1 MKKILLL
8 LSLVWMGANPL
19 LAQLPDGTVAP
30 NFTVTN
36 VVNNQSH
43 TLYTLLDQGKTVYLD
58 FFATWCAPCW
68 NYHQSHAL
76 ANLWDQYGP
85 PGTNEAFVIAIESD
99 ATTNIPCI
107 FGPSGCVG
115 GTQGN
120 WTDGT
125 PYPIADAAS
134 VANQYQ
140 IGYYPTIMMVCP
152 ADRKVYEVGQQST
165 AGLWA
170 SRDAICPPLEVN
182 IEIAQVKNV
191 SCYGTNTG
199 KIDISIA
206 FGGTPPYTYNW
217 SNGAATQDLT
227 NIPAGNYS
235 CTVTSSQ
242 GWTGTTGVITVE
254 APAEPLSMQVVGSTP
269 MGCNGVR
276 ATRTV
281 EGLGGWPDYSYAWSN
296 GQSGAEATG
305 LLAGNYNVTVADN
318 NGCTKSFSLN
328 VPPAEMPT
336 ATIDPPGIITC
347 SAPTQQ
353 LNVVPQGGTGDY
365 LYQWN
370 ASAGGNIVSG
380 GETANPVINA
390 AGNYGV
396 HVTDAYT
403 TCNVYTTSVVSANI
417 TPPAAN
423 AGPDKSVTCSA
434 PSTVL
439 EGSGSTGNNIAYS
452 WTASNGGNIVSG
464 GNTLSPTV
472 NASGTYT
479 LLVTNSVNGCTQS
492 SAAAVTGNNTP
503 PSADVAGGAFTC
515 LVDTIVLTA
524 STNAASP
531 SFAWSGPN
539 GFTSN
544 EQNPAVTVTGTYLLT
559 ISDAATGC
567 TNTTA
572 AAAVA
577 DTTAPGAAA
586 AGGLLTCVATQVT
599 LNGTSP
605 DTTTVFNWTGPNGF
619 SSNIPNPAVAT
630 PGEYNLVV
638 TDTLNGCTS
647 AAMATVGQNTTP
659 PSASA
664 ATPGNLNCQDLQIQ
678 LDGSGSSEGANMTY
692 AWSTTNGNIV
702 SGDSTLHPLVDATG
716 AYSLLVTNTNNGCTA
731 TAATQVAQSP
741 PVTATVDNSTNVAC
755 HGGADGAATATPGGG
770 NGAFS
775 YLWSN
780 GNTAAT
786 ATGLAAGAYQ
796 VTVTDSENC
805 TASAA
810 ITITEPGA
818 LVVNA
823 SATSQTAA
831 NTDDGTA
838 SANPSGGVSGYT
850 YAWSN
855 GENTQTIT
863 GLAPGDYTVTI
874 TDANGCTES
883 QSVTVNPFNCTLSA
897 ELSSTN
903 VNCFGANDGTATVS
917 IQNGNEPATFVWSNG
932 ATTPSV
938 ENLAPGAYSVEI
950 TDITNC
956 VVQFNL
962 MITEPSAVETTASA
976 SAETGSGASD
986 GTATANPSGGTP
998 NYTFAWSN
1006 GETSQT
1012 ITNLAPGAYT
1022 VTVTDANGCTSVES
1036 VVVNAFN
1043 CLLAM
1048 ETTVTNVTC
1057 FGENNGSATL
1067 SPTGGAEPLTYLWST
1082 GANTASIESLAPGA
1096 YTATVTDAN
1105 GCQIVSD
1112 AIITEPEALETE
1124 ASSTNPACPDD
1135 ATGTASITAGGGTTP
1150 YAFNWSNGENTSS
1163 IGSLLPGTYTVTLT
1177 DANNC
1182 MLVNTF
1188 NLIDTDTEA
1197 PAITAQNTTLPL
1209 GASGTV
1215 SVGLQNLGASVTD
1228 NCAVSSVLIE
1238 PASFNCE
1245 DIGEQ
1250 DVTITATDDAGN
1262 ATSTTITVVVID
1274 DIAPTITCPEA
1285 ITQCWYNNVVEYGAP
1300 VAVDNCL
1307 NANGGWKQ
1315 EEGLPS
1321 GSAFPTG
1328 VTNQVFS
1335 YTDASGNTGKC
1346 SFPVT
1351 ITEPMN
1357 LTVVGVVNDVE
1368 NQGLGSIDISVS
1380 GGSMPYK
1387 FSWTNKNGDLI
1398 GETEDLTGIPEGVYT
1413 VQVFDANGCQI
1424 AHESIVVGNTTGT
1437 GEPAWL
1443 EGLSIQPNP
1452 TSAWV
1457 RIILAQPLNTQLEVS
1472 LIDATGRLVLNRL
1485 VDHPTAINLDCS
1497 NLPSGIYQLRF
1508 RTGDETGARKLA
1520 VTR

>member
-8 LSLVWMGANPL
+8 LSLFWIGLTPL

-85 PGTNEAFVIAIESD
+85 PGTNEAFVISIESD

-134 VANQYQ
+134 VASQYQ

-206 FGGTPPYTYNW
+206 YGGTPPYTYSW
-217 SNGAATQDLT
+217 SNGSSTQDLQ
-227 NIPAGNYS
+227 NLPAGDYS

-242 GWTGTTGVITVE
+242 GWTGTTGIITVE
-254 APAEPLSMQVVGSTP
+254 GPQEPLSMQVVGSTP
-269 MGCNGVR
+269 MGCNGIK

-281 EGLGGWPDYSYAWSN
+281 EGTGGWPDYSYNWSN
-296 GQSGAEATG
+296 GQNGAEATG

-318 NGCTKSFSLN
+318 NGCTKSFAVN
-328 VPPAEMPT
+328 VPPADIPT
-336 ATIDPPGIITC
+336 ATIDQPGLITC

-365 LYQWN
+365 QYQWN

-380 GETANPVINA
+380 GETPNPVVNA

-403 TCNVYTTSVVSANI
+403 TCNVYKTVVVSANT

-434 PSTVL
+434 PSTVM
-439 EGSGSTGNNIAYS
+439 EGSGSTGNNIVYS

-479 LLVTNSVNGCTQS
+479 LLVTDNTNGCTQNS
-492 SAAAVTGNNTP
+492 SAAVTGNNTP
-503 PSADVAGGAFTC
+503 PSANVAGGAFTC
-515 LVDTIVLTA
+515 VVDTITLA
-524 STNAASP
+524 ANTNAATP
-531 SFAWSGPN
+531 SFAWAGPD

-544 EQNPAVTVTGTYLLT
+544 EQNPAVTVIGNYTLT

-567 TNTTA
+567 TNTAT

-586 AGGLLTCVATQVT
+586 AGGTLTCVATQVT

-605 DTTTVFNWTGPNGF
+605 DTTTIFNWTGPNGF
-619 SSNIPNPAVAT
+619 SSNVPNPAVAT
-630 PGEYNLVV
+630 PGDYNLVV

-659 PSASA
+659 PSANA
-664 ATPGNLNCQDLQIQ
+664 ATPGNLNCQVLQIQ
-678 LDGSGSSEGANMTY
+678 LDGTGSSEGANMTY
-692 AWSTTNGNIV
+692 VWSTTNGNIV
-702 SGDSTLHPLVDATG
+702 SGDSTLHPVVDATG
-716 AYSLLVTNTNNGCTA
+716 SYSLWVTNIENGCTA
-731 TAATQVAQSP
+731 SAATQVAQSP
-741 PVTATVDNSTNVAC
+741 PVTAAVDNSSNVAC

-786 ATGLAAGAYQ
+786 ATGLAAGDYQ

-810 ITITEPGA
+810 ITITQPSA
-818 LVVNA
+818 LIVNA
-823 SATSQTAA
+823 SATAQTAA
-831 NTDDGTA
+831 NTNDGSAT
-838 SANPSGGVSGYT
+838 ANPSGGVSGYT

-855 GENTQTIT
+855 GENAQTIT
-863 GLAPGDYTVTI
+863 GLAPGEYTVTI

-883 QSVTVNPFNCTLSA
+883 QSATVNPFNCTLSA
-897 ELSSTN
+897 DLTSTN

-917 IQNGNEPATFVWSNG
+917 ILGGNEPATFEWSNG

-938 ENLAPGAYSVEI
+938 ENLAPGTYSVEI
-950 TDITNC
+950 TDNTNC
-956 VVQFNL
+956 VVLINL
-962 MITEPSAVETTASA
+962 TITEPSAMESNASV
-976 SAETGSGASD
+976 SAETGAGASD

-998 NYTFAWSN
+998 NYTYAWSN

-1022 VTVTDANGCTSVES
+1022 VTVTDANGCTAIET

-1043 CLLAM
+1043 CLLAS
-1048 ETTVTNVTC
+1048 ETSVTNVTC
-1057 FGENNGSATL
+1057 FGENNGSVTL
-1067 SPTGGAEPLTYLWST
+1067 NPTGGAEPLTFLWSN
-1082 GANTASIESLAPGA
+1082 GGNTSAIQNLAPGS

-1105 GCQIVSD
+1105 GCQLVTD
-1112 AIITEPEALETE
+1112 ATVTEPSALETE
-1124 ASSTNPACPDD
+1124 ANSSNPACPDD
-1135 ATGTASITAGGGTTP
+1135 ATGTAGITASGGTIP
-1150 YAFNWSNGENTSS
+1150 YTYNWSNGDNTNS
-1163 IGSLLPGTYTVTLT
+1163 ISGLLPGTYTVTLT
-1177 DANNC
+1177 DGNNC
-1182 MLVNTF
+1182 IVVNTF

-1197 PAITAQNTTLPL
+1197 PAISAQNATLPL
-1209 GASGTV
+1209 GTSGTV
-1215 SVGLQNLGASVTD
+1215 SVGLQNLGASVSD
-1228 NCAVSSVLIE
+1228 NCTVASVLIE

-1250 DVTITATDDAGN
+1250 EVTITATDEAGN
-1262 ATSTTITVVVID
+1262 ITSATVQVTVID

-1285 ITQCWYNNVVEYGAP
+1285 ITQCWYNNIVEYAAP

-1307 NANGGWKQ
+1307 NENGGWKL

-1321 GSAFPTG
+1321 GSEFPAG

-1335 YTDASGNTGKC
+1335 YTDASGNTGTC
-1346 SFPVT
+1346 SFSVT

-1357 LTVVGVVNDVE
+1357 ISVINVTNDVD
-1368 NQGLGSIDISVS
+1368 NQSVGAIDITVT
-1380 GGSMPYK
+1380 GGSEPYK
-1387 FSWTNKNGDLI
+1387 FKWTNENGAVV
-1398 GETEDLTGIPEGVYT
+1398 GETDDLNGIPAGFYT
-1413 VQVFDANGCQI
+1413 VEVLDKNDCLVVR
-1424 AHESIVVGNTTGT
+1424 ESIEVGNTTGAT
-1437 GEPAWL
+1437 EPEWL
-1443 EGLSIQPNP
+1443 QGVSVQPNP

-1457 RIILAQPLNTQLEVS
+1457 RIVFTQPLDTQLEIS
-1472 LIDATGRLVLNRL
+1472 LFDATGRLVLNRI
-1485 VDHPTAINLDCS
+1485 VDRPTAINLDCS
-1497 NLPSGIYQLRF
+1497 NLPAGIYQLRF